1 MIKKQSIWFLTL
13 FSIILVLGVYYV
25 TMPNEVFLTSN
36 NIEKD
41 SQVDI
46 KVEENEHLVAL
57 EVEKEEERSELKL
70 SLESILND
78 AESTSE
84 AKNDAYLKLK
94 SINEVKGQEEALV
107 KKIKNEF
114 KVDSFVKID
123 SNNVN
128 IVVIKNEH
136 DISLANKIMNSVK
149 EEYEEPMIISVK
161 FEK

>member
-78 AESTSE
+78 VESTSE

-136 DISLANKIMNSVK
+136 DISLANKIMNSVQ